1 MFMSE
6 LTIQF
11 GQLVRKYRKEKNMS
25 QEQLA
30 LLCNID
36 RSYLGRIERGEVNPT
51 LEKIYECPSYWLK
64 GLELH
69 EQERIANKEY
79 EQRLVARKEA
89 ESVLQTVSD
98 ADES

>member
-11 GQLVRKYRKEKNMS
+11 GQLVRKYRKEKKMS

-30 LLCNID
+30 LVCNMD

-51 LEKIYECPSYWLK
+51 LEKVYDLAK
-64 GLELH
+64 NLE
-69 EQERIANKEY
+69 
-79 EQRLVARKEA
+79 
-89 ESVLQTVSD
+89 VLPMQLLP
-98 ADES
+98 

>member
-11 GQLVRKYRKEKNMS
+11 GQLVRKYRKERNMS

-30 LLCNID
+30 LFRNMD

-51 LEKIYECPSYWLK
+51 LEKIYELAHGLNICPENL
-64 GLELH
+64 LP
-69 EQERIANKEY
+69 
-79 EQRLVARKEA
+79 
-89 ESVLQTVSD
+89 
-98 ADES
+98 

>member
-11 GQLVRKYRKEKNMS
+11 GQLVRKYRKERNIS

-30 LLCNID
+30 LLCNMD

-51 LEKIYECPSYWLK
+51 LEKIYEIAEK
-64 GLELH
+64 LEVNPINLLP
-69 EQERIANKEY
+69 NKF
-79 EQRLVARKEA
+79 
-89 ESVLQTVSD
+89 
-98 ADES
+98 

>member
-36 RSYLGRIERGEVNPT
+36 LSYLVRIERGEVNPT
-51 LEKIYECPSYWLK
+51 LEKIYELSKSLCIDIKDLLPK
-64 GLELH
+64 
-69 EQERIANKEY
+69 
-79 EQRLVARKEA
+79 
-89 ESVLQTVSD
+89 
-98 ADES
+98 

>member
-36 RSYLGRIERGEVNPT
+36 LSYLVRIERGEVNPT
-51 LEKIYECPSYWLK
+51 LEKIYELSKSLCIDIKDLLP
-64 GLELH
+64 E
-69 EQERIANKEY
+69 
-79 EQRLVARKEA
+79 
-89 ESVLQTVSD
+89 
-98 ADES
+98 

>member
-30 LLCNID
+30 LLCNMD
-36 RSYLGRIERGEVNPT
+36 RSYLGRIERGEVNLT
-51 LEKIYECPSYWLK
+51 LEKIYELAKALDVTPENL
-64 GLELH
+64 LP
-69 EQERIANKEY
+69 
-79 EQRLVARKEA
+79 
-89 ESVLQTVSD
+89 
-98 ADES
+98 

>member
-11 GQLVRKYRKEKNMS
+11 GQLVRKYRKERKMS

-30 LLCNID
+30 LLCNMD

-51 LEKIYECPSYWLK
+51 LEKIYEVAK
-64 GLELH
+64 KLE
-69 EQERIANKEY
+69 IS
-79 EQRLVARKEA
+79 ARD
-89 ESVLQTVSD
+89 LLP
-98 ADES
+98 

>member
-11 GQLVRKYRKEKNMS
+11 GQLVRKYRKERNMS

-30 LLCNID
+30 LFCNID

-51 LEKIYECPSYWLK
+51 LEKIYELAKALNILMKDLIPVDV
-64 GLELH
+64 E
-69 EQERIANKEY
+69 
-79 EQRLVARKEA
+79 
-89 ESVLQTVSD
+89 
-98 ADES
+98 

>member
-51 LEKIYECPSYWLK
+51 LEKIYELSKSLCIDIKDLLP
-64 GLELH
+64 E
-69 EQERIANKEY
+69 
-79 EQRLVARKEA
+79 
-89 ESVLQTVSD
+89 
-98 ADES
+98 

>member
-11 GQLVRKYRKEKNMS
+11 GQLVRKYRKERNMS

-30 LLCNID
+30 LLCNMD

-51 LEKIYECPSYWLK
+51 LEKIYELSNALK
-64 GLELH
+64 ISAYDLLPL
-69 EQERIANKEY
+69 ILIKF
-79 EQRLVARKEA
+79 
-89 ESVLQTVSD
+89 
-98 ADES
+98 

>member
-11 GQLVRKYRKEKNMS
+11 GQLVRKYRKERSMS

-30 LLCNID
+30 LLCNMD

-51 LEKIYECPSYWLK
+51 LEKIYELAIALDMHPSSFLP
-64 GLELH
+64 
-69 EQERIANKEY
+69 
-79 EQRLVARKEA
+79 
-89 ESVLQTVSD
+89 
-98 ADES
+98 

>member
-11 GQLVRKYRKEKNMS
+11 GQLVRKYRKERNMS

-51 LEKIYECPSYWLK
+51 LEKIYDLSSFLDVEVVSLLP
-64 GLELH
+64 
-69 EQERIANKEY
+69 
-79 EQRLVARKEA
+79 RK
-89 ESVLQTVSD
+89 
-98 ADES
+98 

>member
-11 GQLVRKYRKEKNMS
+11 GQSVRKYRKERSMS

-30 LLCNID
+30 LLCNMD

-51 LEKIYECPSYWLK
+51 LEKIYELSK
-64 GLELH
+64 AIGISVHEL
-69 EQERIANKEY
+69 
-79 EQRLVARKEA
+79 LP
-89 ESVLQTVSD
+89 
-98 ADES
+98 

>member
-11 GQLVRKYRKEKNMS
+11 GQLVRKYRKERNMS

-30 LLCNID
+30 LLCNMD

-51 LEKIYECPSYWLK
+51 LEKIYEV
-64 GLELH
+64 
-69 EQERIANKEY
+69 ANTLNISPTLLLPYNRPK
-79 EQRLVARKEA
+79 L
-89 ESVLQTVSD
+89 D
-98 ADES
+98 

>member
-11 GQLVRKYRKEKNMS
+11 GQLVRKYRKERNMS

-51 LEKIYECPSYWLK
+51 LEKIYKLS
-64 GLELH
+64 
-69 EQERIANKEY
+69 N
-79 EQRLVARKEA
+79 
-89 ESVLQTVSD
+89 VLSIKASD
-98 ADES
+98 LLP

>member
-11 GQLVRKYRKEKNMS
+11 GQLVRKYRKEKNIS

-30 LLCNID
+30 LLCNMD

-51 LEKIYECPSYWLK
+51 LEKIYEL
-64 GLELH
+64 
-69 EQERIANKEY
+69 A
-79 EQRLVARKEA
+79 A
-89 ESVLQTVSD
+89 VLQITANDLLPNNVL
-98 ADES
+98 

>member
-36 RSYLGRIERGEVNPT
+36 LSYLVRIERGEVNPT
-51 LEKIYECPSYWLK
+51 LEKIYELSNALQIK
-64 GLELH
+64 ASELMP
-69 EQERIANKEY
+69 
-79 EQRLVARKEA
+79 
-89 ESVLQTVSD
+89 
-98 ADES
+98 

>member
-11 GQLVRKYRKEKNMS
+11 GQLVRKYRKERNMS

-30 LLCNID
+30 LLCNMD

-51 LEKIYECPSYWLK
+51 LEKIYELADSLS
-64 GLELH
+64 LEAKDLLP
-69 EQERIANKEY
+69 K
-79 EQRLVARKEA
+79 
-89 ESVLQTVSD
+89 
-98 ADES
+98 